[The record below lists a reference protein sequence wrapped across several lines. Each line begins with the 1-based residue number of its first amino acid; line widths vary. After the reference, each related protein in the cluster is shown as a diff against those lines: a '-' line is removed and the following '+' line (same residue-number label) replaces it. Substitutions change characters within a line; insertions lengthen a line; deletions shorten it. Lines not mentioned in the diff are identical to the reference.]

1 MNTMNELAERPGT
14 STRDHCYI
22 YYEHLKPHL
31 IDGITALVLRL
42 SKDSIPAAL
51 PRQIPKIIYLM
62 KTIFNGDVQLIR
74 AVYDLDDNWHKWPPN
89 LVIYYYLNVSISH
102 GSETAMMHNGSHAS
116 LGRDCV
122 MIRDNIYITYP

>member
-42 SKDSIPAAL
+42 SKDSIPAAV

-62 KTIFNGDVQLIR
+62 KTIFNGEVQLIK
-74 AVYDLDDNWHKWPPN
+74 AVHMTLMTTDINSPQF
-89 LVIYYYLNVSISH
+89 
-102 GSETAMMHNGSHAS
+102 
-116 LGRDCV
+116 
-122 MIRDNIYITYP
+122 